1 MVAFITELN
10 NTNYNDFIKN
20 DVVLVDIWAQWCGPC
35 KQISP
40 IVDEISIDFKD
51 RVFVGKLDADADDNK
66 EILAELGVRNI
77 PTILIFKNG
86 VIVDK
91 SVGMVSK
98 TALEDL
104 LNKHL

>member
-10 NTNYNDFIKN
+10 DANYNEFIKEG
-20 DVVLVDIWAQWCGPC
+20 VVLVDIWAQWCGPC

-40 IVDEISIDFKD
+40 IVDEISIDYKD
-51 RVFVGKLDADADDNK
+51 RVSVGKLDADANR
-66 EILAELGVRNI
+66 ETLATLGVRNI

-86 VIVDK
+86 EMVDK
-91 SVGMVSK
+91 SVGMTSK
-98 TALEDL
+98 SALEDL

>member
-10 NTNYNDFIKN
+10 DTNYNDFIKEG
-20 DVVLVDIWAQWCGPC
+20 VVLVDIWAEWCGPC

-40 IVDEISIDFKD
+40 IVDEISVDFKD
-51 RVFVGKLDADADDNK
+51 RVSVGKLDADKNR
-66 EILAELGVRNI
+66 EILGELGVRNI

-86 VIVDK
+86 EMVDK
-91 SVGMVSK
+91 NVGMTSK
-98 TALEDL
+98 SALEDL